1 MTIQSMATQSE
12 PSARWQ
18 LPQRVLAWPLLG
30 LNWVGAIWLL
40 ALMALICTDVIGRS
54 FFNAPVTGVAEIAA
68 FSVVA
73 ITFLQLPSGVL
84 AGRMTRTDLLIGP
97 LTRRWP
103 RIGFGLEAL
112 YAAVGL
118 FVFVIIVYGSY
129 PYLLN
134 ALARGE
140 SYGVPGVWTLPT
152 WPVRL
157 IILVGAGC
165 SVAVYACK
173 LLLYL
178 AAMIRPEILAG
189 AATATPEQEDK
200 P

>member
-1 MTIQSMATQSE
+1 MTTQSG
-12 PSARWQ
+12 PSKRWQ
-18 LPQRVLAWPLLG
+18 LPQRILGWPLQG
-30 LNWVGAIWLL
+30 LSWLGAIWLL
-40 ALMALICTDVIGRS
+40 SLMALIVADVIGRS
-54 FFNAPVTGVAEIAA
+54 FFNSPVTGVAEIAA

-73 ITFLQLPSGVL
+73 ITFLQLPSGLL
-84 AGRMTRTDLLIGP
+84 ADRMTRTDLLIGP
-97 LTRRWP
+97 LTRRRP
-103 RIGFGLEAL
+103 RIGYGLEAL

-157 IILVGAGC
+157 IILIGAG
-165 SVAVYACK
+165 SAVVVYAWK

-178 AAMIRPEILAG
+178 AAVIHPAILA
-189 AATATPEQEDK
+189 TDNVPTPTSEQEEK